1 MTRRS
6 FVQRSALAGL
16 AVGVAGLGLAA
27 CSPSEPEQQEQA
39 SPATGYQY
47 EAETA
52 EGQWVHSACQ
62 RNCFD
67 TCMMMCKVVDGQ
79 IVQVRGDESNPY
91 TAGGLCV
98 KTQNYVDYIYSDDR
112 ILYPM
117 KRTGKKGP
125 GCTFER
131 ISWDDAVA
139 EITGKWKEI
148 IEQYGGE
155 AITWSRYQGNQG
167 AVHRRNME
175 PLFYKMG
182 ATFCDGTMCN
192 NGYVNS
198 LPYTT
203 GGITVMR
210 PEEIPSR
217 DLYVS
222 WSHNPANT
230 SLHTMKFIKEL
241 HKNGG
246 RIVVVN
252 PIATPETMWAE
263 LHVQLC
269 PGTDVAFAMGVA
281 KYLLDNG
288 KFDQAFIDEWSI
300 GFEDYQAAVQEWTVE
315 KTAETCRIPA
325 EQIGQFADIIWENRA
340 NMLLKTGLQL
350 GRRING
356 GMSHIAVKLLTGLIG
371 HPECYFNM
379 TSSGGYNNN
388 ATAMTAAMLDA
399 TLPSESVPVGSI
411 RNWSSPDLGKVL
423 TSQNYGEDHNFA
435 DNPIRSIYFFGN
447 NAMVSNPNI
456 ELVAQGLS
464 REDLFT
470 IVHDVYMTPTC
481 EYADIILPAPTGFEY
496 EEFNGGYG
504 HNYDVVSPQV
514 IEPLGECKDNN
525 EVCNLLGAAMG
536 FTDEAFT
543 RDKQWYRNLFLE
555 GKAYTWEE
563 ISQAGWV
570 DVPPTTWEAQLEAG
584 YGTPSAKFQ
593 FACDELEANH
603 GTRTVRYVPDEES
616 INGDAELLAKYPISL
631 LTPSAKEFLNGVM
644 GNLADNN
651 ALFFENYVYL
661 NQEDAS
667 ERGIADGDA
676 VRVFND
682 RGSVNRVARVIDGI
696 TSVKTA

>member
-1 MTRRS
+1 
-6 FVQRSALAGL
+6 
-16 AVGVAGLGLAA
+16 
-27 CSPSEPEQQEQA
+27 
-39 SPATGYQY
+39 
-47 EAETA
+47 
-52 EGQWVHSACQ
+52 
-62 RNCFD
+62 
-67 TCMMMCKVVDGQ
+67 
-79 IVQVRGDESNPY
+79 
-91 TAGGLCV
+91 
-98 KTQNYVDYIYSDDR
+98 
-112 ILYPM
+112 
-117 KRTGKKGP
+117 
-125 GCTFER
+125 
-131 ISWDDAVA
+131 
-139 EITGKWKEI
+139 
-148 IEQYGGE
+148 
-155 AITWSRYQGNQG
+155 
-167 AVHRRNME
+167 
-175 PLFYKMG
+175 
-182 ATFCDGTMCN
+182 
-192 NGYVNS
+192 
-198 LPYTT
+198 
-203 GGITVMR
+203 
-210 PEEIPSR
+210 
-217 DLYVS
+217 
-222 WSHNPANT
+222 
-230 SLHTMKFIKEL
+230 
-241 HKNGG
+241 
-246 RIVVVN
+246 
-252 PIATPETMWAE
+252 
-263 LHVQLC
+263 
-269 PGTDVAFAMGVA
+269 
-281 KYLLDNG
+281 
-288 KFDQAFIDEWSI
+288 
-300 GFEDYQAAVQEWTVE
+300 
-315 KTAETCRIPA
+315 
-325 EQIGQFADIIWENRA
+325 
-340 NMLLKTGLQL
+340 
-350 GRRING
+350 
-356 GMSHIAVKLLTGLIG
+356 
-371 HPECYFNM
+371 
-379 TSSGGYNNN
+379 
-388 ATAMTAAMLDA
+388 
-399 TLPSESVPVGSI
+399 
-411 RNWSSPDLGKVL
+411 
-423 TSQNYGEDHNFA
+423 
-435 DNPIRSIYFFGN
+435 
-447 NAMVSNPNI
+447 MVSNPNI

-696 TSVKTA
+696 TSVKTAYAYKSTWYNFMGESNINVVTTDARADIGRGVAFMSSLVEIEKA